1 MHSEQNIKYFLPK
14 IEIEDNKFMI
24 DGQEFFDEPAKNDM
38 KTYENVRKV
47 IIGQG
52 DDYTSGCLLDYPYFK
67 ENYKL
72 IALDLTKQQE
82 VDADPK
88 AIPQIKKRFSL
99 LKKQKKSL

>member
-24 DGQEFFDEPAKNDM
+24 DGPEFFDEPAKNDM

-88 AIPQIKKRFSL
+88 AIQQIKKRFSL